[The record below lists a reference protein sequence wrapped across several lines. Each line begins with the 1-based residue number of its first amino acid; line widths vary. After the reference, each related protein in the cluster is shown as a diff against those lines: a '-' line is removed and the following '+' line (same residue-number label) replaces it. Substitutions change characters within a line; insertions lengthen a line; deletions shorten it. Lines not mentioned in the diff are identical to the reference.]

1 MISLNFEGRGE
12 KIEKKKKEKSI
23 VSDKLCHICRHAL
36 SKQEE
41 DVVRIPTTR

>member
-1 MISLNFEGRGE
+1 MISLNFEGGGE
-12 KIEKKKKEKSI
+12 NRKEKKEKSI